1 MVKSAAKSNGG
12 LINLHVDGK
21 PVSVTEGSTIIDT
34 ARIMGI
40 HIPTLCH
47 SPLIE
52 PYAACRICSVEV
64 EYPNGRRRIVT
75 ACNYVAWEGIK
86 VYSDNE
92 KVRRIR
98 KMIVEMLLARC
109 STVKVLQDL
118 SEEYGIEEMRLE
130 KQAEECILCGL
141 CVRVCADLVGR
152 AAISFASRGVD
163 RRVATPYD
171 RPTDRCIACGAC
183 AMVCP
188 TGVIKVEDTKGRRII
203 HSELDL
209 GPSKAISIPFMQAV
223 PNSPYIDRERC
234 IHFQTEGCGH
244 CASLCE
250 VEAIDYDMDEEHIEV
265 DVGNIIV
272 ATGFDLF
279 DPSVMHQYGY
289 GRLPNIVTSLEFE
302 HLNCAS
308 GPTGGRILMENG
320 KEPSSV
326 GIIHCV
332 GSRDKNYHEYCS
344 RVCCMYAL
352 KYAHLIEEKTDAD
365 VYSFYIDLRCFGKG
379 YEEFYHRL
387 LEEGVKFIRG
397 RAAEITDYPQSAEE
411 ENKLVVQC
419 EDTLVGAIRRVPVD
433 MVILCPAIEA
443 RKDAKEISR
452 IFSCSVGKDG
462 FFIEKHPKLGPVS
475 TMVDGIFIA
484 GACQSPKDI
493 PDTVAQGSAAAAE
506 VLSLIDR
513 KEVEIEAATAVIDEE
528 RCSGCRI
535 CNDLCPYT
543 AISFDEEKGISII
556 NSALCKG
563 CGTCAA
569 ACPQGVITARHF
581 TDRQIVS
588 EIEGILR

>member
-1 MVKSAAKSNGG
+1 MRDTDSG
-12 LINLHVDGK
+12 LMQLQIDDRAVGV
-21 PVSVTEGSTIIDT
+21 PEGSTILDA
-34 ARIMGI
+34 ARIAGVY
-40 HIPTLCH
+40 IPTLCY
-47 SPLIE
+47 SSLIE
-52 PYAACRICSVEV
+52 PYAACRLCSVEV
-64 EYPNGRRRIVT
+64 EFPNGKRRIVT
-75 ACNYVAWEGIK
+75 ACNHPVIEGIK
-86 VYSDNE
+86 VYSDND

-98 KMIVEMLLARC
+98 RMIVEMLLARC

-118 SEEYGIEEMRLE
+118 AREYGIERVRLE
-130 KQAEECILCGL
+130 KQEEECILCGL
-141 CVRVCADLVGR
+141 CVRVCADIVGK
-152 AAISFASRGVD
+152 AAISFAGRGLD
-163 RRVATPYD
+163 RRVSTPYD
-171 RPTDRCIACGAC
+171 VATTECIACGAC
-183 AMVCP
+183 SLVCP
-188 TGVIKVEDTKGRRII
+188 TGVIRIEDTKGREIV

-209 GPSKAISIPFMQAV
+209 GPSKAVTIPFLQAV
-223 PNSPYIDRERC
+223 PNSPYIDTEKC
-234 IHFQTEGCGH
+234 IHFQTGGCGH
-244 CASLCE
+244 CSEICE
-250 VEAIDYDMDEEHIEV
+250 VEAIDYEMKEEHIEV
-265 DVGNIIV
+265 DAGNIII

-289 GRLPNIVTSLEFE
+289 GRLSNVVTALEFE
-302 HLNCAS
+302 HLNSAS

-320 KEPSSV
+320 KAPTSV

-332 GSRDKNYHEYCS
+332 GSRDQNHNEYCS

-352 KYAHLIEEKTDAD
+352 KYAHLIKEKTNAE

-397 RAAEITDYPQSAEE
+397 RAAEISDFAQSAEE
-411 ENKLVVQC
+411 QGRLVVQC
-419 EDTLVGAIRRVPVD
+419 EDTLIGAIRRVPVD
-433 MVILCPAIEA
+433 LVILCPAIQA
-443 RKDAKEISR
+443 HGDAKEIAR
-452 IFSCSVGKDG
+452 IFSCSVGRDG

-475 TMVDGIFIA
+475 TTVDGVFIA

-513 KEVEIEAATAVIDEE
+513 KEVEIEAATAVIDGD

-543 AISFDEEKGISII
+543 AIDFDEEKGVSVI

-581 TDRQIVS
+581 TDKQIVS

>member
-1 MVKSAAKSNGG
+1 MIRENEKSSGG
-12 LINLHVDGK
+12 LITLYVDGK
-21 PVSVTEGSTIIDT
+21 SVSVPEGSTIIDA
-34 ARIMGI
+34 ARVLGVY
-40 HIPTLCH
+40 IPTLCY

-64 EYPNGRRRIVT
+64 EYPNGKRRIVT
-75 ACNYVAWEGIK
+75 ACNYTVLEGIK

-109 STVKVLQDL
+109 PTIEVLRDL
-118 SEEYGIEEMRLE
+118 AEEYGIREVRLE

-141 CVRVCADLVGR
+141 CVRVCTDLVGR
-152 AAISFASRGVD
+152 AAISFAGRGVD
-163 RRVATPYD
+163 RKVATPYD
-171 RPTDRCIACGAC
+171 RTTDRCIACGAC

-188 TGVIKVEDTKGRRII
+188 TGVIKVEDAKGRKII

-209 GPSKAISIPFMQAV
+209 GPSKAVSIPFMQAV
-223 PNSPYIDRERC
+223 PNSPYINVERC

-244 CASLCE
+244 CAKICE
-250 VEAIDYDMDEEHIEV
+250 VDAIDYDMSEENVEIEA
-265 DVGNIIV
+265 GNIIIS
-272 ATGFDLF
+272 TGYDLF
-279 DPSVMHQYGY
+279 DPTPMSQYGY
-289 GRLPNIVTSLEFE
+289 GRLHDVVTSLEFE

-320 KEPSSV
+320 KEPTSV

-332 GSRDKNYHEYCS
+332 GSRDENYHEYCS

-352 KYAHLIEEKTDAD
+352 KYAHLIKEKTDAE

-397 RAAEITDYPQSAEE
+397 RAAEITDYPESVEE
-411 ENKLVVQC
+411 ENKLVIKC

-443 RKDAKEISR
+443 RKDAKDVSR
-452 IFSCSVGKDG
+452 IFSCSVGRDG

-475 TMVDGIFIA
+475 TTAEGIFIA

-513 KEVEIEAATAVIDEE
+513 KEVEIEAAIAVIDEE
-528 RCSGCRI
+528 RCSGCRV
-535 CNDLCPYT
+535 CNDLCSYT
-543 AISFDEEKGISII
+543 AISFDEEKGVSII